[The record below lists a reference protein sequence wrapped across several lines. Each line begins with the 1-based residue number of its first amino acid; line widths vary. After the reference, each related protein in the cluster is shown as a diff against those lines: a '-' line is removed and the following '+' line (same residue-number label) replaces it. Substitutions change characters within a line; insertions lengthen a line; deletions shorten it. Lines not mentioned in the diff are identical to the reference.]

1 MNYPKNVDILY
12 FKRLLVSDRVSIDI
26 TKLDAFNLLL
36 MF

>member
-12 FKRLLVSDRVSIDI
+12 FNRLLVSDRVNIDI